1 MTEIELLK
9 EIISRQAEE
18 ILLLKARIAELE
30 RRLGLNSTNSSKPPA
45 AEGLAKP
52 PRTQST
58 RSKSNKQSGGQ
69 TGHKGHTLEQ
79 VSAPDKVII
88 HDVSACLSCGLSLID
103 QSVARQ
109 SKRQVFDIH
118 EPKIDVTEHQVLTKI
133 CACGHVNT
141 GTFPIEATAP
151 ACYGRRIQ
159 GFSTYLSNQHFIPED
174 RLQAV
179 FKDLFSLSVSTGS
192 IATFNAR
199 LADAVAPHQEQ
210 VLADLKAS
218 LVKHLDET
226 GFRITGK
233 TQWLHVISTLTATH
247 YRVSPKRKDLEPL
260 KGTSGV
266 VVHDHWKSYFKL
278 PDVQHSLCNAHHL
291 RELKALMEIEK
302 ERWAFQM
309 NRLLRYLNRAGIVCF
324 ERVSKIYDQI
334 IQAGLAFHESL
345 GTLESGKRK
354 RRVGHNLLIRL
365 AKFKEDVL
373 RFLITPGVPF
383 TNNQAEQDVRMMKV
397 KQKISGGFRTTE
409 GAHNFATIRG
419 FISTMRKQN
428 KNILNAIAEQI
439 A

>member
-1 MTEIELLK
+1 MTEIKLLK

-109 SKRQVFDIH
+109 SKRQVFDIP

-151 ACYGRRIQ
+151 ACYGRRSQ

-174 RLQAV
+174 RL
-179 FKDLFSLSVSTGS
+179 
-192 IATFNAR
+192 
-199 LADAVAPHQEQ
+199 
-210 VLADLKAS
+210 
-218 LVKHLDET
+218 
-226 GFRITGK
+226 
-233 TQWLHVISTLTATH
+233 
-247 YRVSPKRKDLEPL
+247 
-260 KGTSGV
+260 
-266 VVHDHWKSYFKL
+266 
-278 PDVQHSLCNAHHL
+278 
-291 RELKALMEIEK
+291 
-302 ERWAFQM
+302 
-309 NRLLRYLNRAGIVCF
+309 
-324 ERVSKIYDQI
+324 
-334 IQAGLAFHESL
+334 
-345 GTLESGKRK
+345 
-354 RRVGHNLLIRL
+354 
-365 AKFKEDVL
+365 
-373 RFLITPGVPF
+373 
-383 TNNQAEQDVRMMKV
+383 
-397 KQKISGGFRTTE
+397 
-409 GAHNFATIRG
+409 
-419 FISTMRKQN
+419 
-428 KNILNAIAEQI
+428 
-439 A
+439 

>member
-58 RSKSNKQSGGQ
+58 RSKSKKPSGGQ
-69 TGHKGHTLEQ
+69 PGHKGHTLEQ
-79 VSAPDKVII
+79 VSAPDHVIV
-88 HDVSACLSCGLSLID
+88 HDVSVCGVCGLSLEEHNV
-103 QSVARQ
+103 SHQ
-109 SKRQVFDIH
+109 SKRQVFDIP
-118 EPKIDVTEHQVLTKI
+118 EPKIDVTEHQAITKI
-133 CACGHVNT
+133 CTCGHVNT
-141 GTFPIEATAP
+141 AVFPKEAVAP
-151 ACYGRRIQ
+151 ACYGKRIQ
-159 GFSTYLSNQHFIPED
+159 GFCTYLSNQHFIPED
-174 RLQAV
+174 RLQTV
-179 FKDLFSLSVSTGS
+179 FKDLFDISISTAS

-199 LADAVAPHQEQ
+199 LANTVAPFQEQ
-210 VLADLKAS
+210 VLADVKVS
-218 LVKHLDET
+218 PVKHLDET
-226 GFRITGK
+226 GFRIGGK
-233 TQWLHVISTLTATH
+233 TQWLHVISTSTATH

-278 PDVQHSLCNAHHL
+278 PDVEHALCNAHHL

-309 NRLLRYLNRAGIVCF
+309 NRLLRYLNQAGIICF

-345 GTLESGKRK
+345 SALESGKRK

-365 AKFKEDVL
+365 AKFKEDIL
-373 RFLITPGVPF
+373 RFLTTPGVPF

-428 KNILNAIAEQI
+428 KNILNEIAEQL